1 MKFMSFL
8 SLSLISSLLL
18 IQSFGVGVHPVRL
31 LNLYNHFQYHNSAQG
46 DNFLSYMSKHY
57 GDKSEQHQSS
67 DSSHGELPT
76 KSQLEHHSQ
85 VVIFQPTDMT
95 SLSFKYPLNR
105 CFHEAENLKGR
116 HQNNIF
122 EPPKQS

>member
-1 MKFMSFL
+1 MKLMSFL
-8 SLSLISSLLL
+8 SLFLISSLLL
-18 IQSFGVGVHPVRL
+18 IQSFGVGVNPVRL

-67 DSSHGELPT
+67 DSSHGELPS

-85 VVIFQPTDMT
+85 VVILQPADTA
-95 SLSFKYPLNR
+95 SLSFKHPLNPY
-105 CFHEAENLKGR
+105 FHDAENIEGR